1 MSAHKFR
8 RRATIAAFTLA
19 SSLAFSQ
26 NSDQQACPRPAI
38 GTQLTSPSELRSAHG
53 SLSAALSFRTSLDA
67 TGQIRYC
74 YIDADGRPSP
84 TLRVHPGDLITLK
97 LKNDLPKSDLPM
109 ATPSAH
115 THPPATP
122 CGPAQ
127 MTADSTN
134 LHFHGL
140 GIPPACHQDESLT
153 TQIQPADSGFEYQFR
168 IPASQPTGLYWYHP
182 HIHGHSESQV
192 LGGASGALIVEAPE
206 TKTEEAKHDAGK
218 GREARQSHAKERQ
231 RKEREAAEETAA
243 TKESEATKD
252 AATKAPNQSL
262 PERILVIRD
271 QNPAPDAEPGHPAK
285 DLSVNFI
292 PVPYPDY
299 PMAILRT
306 RPSRREFWRVLNACA
321 DTYLDLGVLFNGKWR
336 QLGLVAVDGAPL
348 GPGKGHY
355 DGIAWRTDIP
365 IPPGG
370 RAEFVLDTPAQHVDA
385 ELLTLGV
392 DTSPPNDEDN
402 PTTRS
407 SSTLS
412 PVPEGDDFNPPRQL
426 IKIIASPD
434 ADETQTRATLP
445 ELPHATPASE
455 LAQAKPVRRR
465 RFYFSET
472 VIDPQHPATSTVFY
486 ITEEGA
492 RRKAF
497 HLNSAPD
504 VIVRS
509 GDVEDWVIENRSLE
523 SHAFHVHQLHFLTL
537 ERDGATTLET
547 DGTPT
552 LEAYFRDTIDVPYW
566 DGTSPTFPSVKLRMD
581 FRDPNIIGKIPYH
594 CHVLQHADGG
604 MMGVIEV
611 KPKLKKSTRDLQ
623 STPRSPGH

>member
-1 MSAHKFR
+1 VSAHKFR

-19 SSLAFSQ
+19 SSFALSQ

-38 GTQLTSPSELRSAHG
+38 GTQLTSPAELRSAHG
-53 SLSAALSFRTSLDA
+53 SLSATLSFRTSLDP
-67 TGQIRYC
+67 TGQPRYC
-74 YIDADGRPSP
+74 YIDADGHQSP

-97 LKNDLPKSDLPM
+97 LKNDLPKNDLPI

-115 THPPATP
+115 TRPAATP

-140 GIPPACHQDESLT
+140 SIPPACHQDESLT

-182 HIHGHSESQV
+182 HIHGNSESQV
-192 LGGASGALIVEAPE
+192 LGGASGALIVEPPE
-206 TKTEEAKHDAGK
+206 TTTEEAKHDAGK
-218 GREARQSHAKERQ
+218 G
-231 RKEREAAEETAA
+231 
-243 TKESEATKD
+243 SEATKD
-252 AATKAPNQSL
+252 AATKARSQSL

-271 QNPAPDAEPGHPAK
+271 QNPAAPDAEPGHPAK

-348 GPGKGHY
+348 GSGKGHS

-407 SSTLS
+407 SSTVS

-434 ADETQTRATLP
+434 ADETQTRALLP
-445 ELPHATPASE
+445 ELPHSTPASE
-455 LAQAKPVRRR
+455 LAQAKPVRQR
-465 RFYFSET
+465 RFYFSEK
-472 VIDPQHPATSTVFY
+472 VLDPQHPATSKVFY

-492 RRKAF
+492 RPKAF

-504 VIVRS
+504 VTVRS

-611 KPKLKKSTRDLQ
+611 KAKLKKSMRDPQ
-623 STPRSPGH
+623 ATPRSPGH